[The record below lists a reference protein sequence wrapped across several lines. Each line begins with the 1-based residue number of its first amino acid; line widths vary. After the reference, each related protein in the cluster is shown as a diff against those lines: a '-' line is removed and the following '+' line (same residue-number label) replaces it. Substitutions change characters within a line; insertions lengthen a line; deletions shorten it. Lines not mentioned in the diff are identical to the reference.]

1 MIIRRFSGIILLAAS
16 LAACNQPQG
25 ADDAAG
31 KAAAEQPLT
40 AVTATLPAVYYD
52 SLQVTMSAYY
62 QLSAALVKAD
72 TMGADMAAAALKYHL
87 DSLPVARTGL
97 DSSRV
102 AQLAGQASGISA
114 ELEGMLIDKNGLDGR
129 RLAFQM
135 VSDQLYDLLR
145 VTPLKNTAIFRQYC
159 PMAFDNRGAHW
170 LSDKTEIVNPYFG
183 DEMLHCGSVTDTLR
197 F

>member
-16 LAACNQPQG
+16 LAACNQQQTAG
-25 ADDAAG
+25 EADKTAV
-31 KAAAEQPLT
+31 EQPLT
-40 AVTATLPAVYYD
+40 AIGTALPEAYYD
-52 SLQVTMSAYY
+52 SLKVAMGAYY
-62 QLSAALVKAD
+62 QLSAALVRGD

-97 DSSRV
+97 DSSRA
-102 AQLAGQASGISA
+102 AQLAGQAGGVSA
-114 ELEGMLIDKNGLDGR
+114 ELDGMLLEKNGLDGR

-145 VTPLKNTAIFRQYC
+145 VTPLKNAVIFRQYC
-159 PMAFDNRGAHW
+159 PMAFDNKGAHW

-183 DEMLHCGSVTDTLR
+183 DEMLHCGAVTDTLK